1 MMLVPETEMR
11 GPAHSLYPKVVVPW
25 KVTVVPDFKPV
36 RSRVVP
42 AGTVMPLMTISV
54 QEALFLIA
62 VAASVKVHPARAS
75 RPDGAAET
83 SAPALRSI
91 EVRAYATIVLAV
103 EKRELRTEYVVM
115 ESKEQGKECVN

>member
-1 MMLVPETEMR
+1 MVWPEAPTTLMLVPETEMR
-11 GPAHSLYPKVVVPW
+11 GPSHSLYPKVVVPW

-42 AGTVMPLMTISV
+42 AGTVMPLMTMLL

-62 VAASVKVHPARAS
+62 VAASVKVQPSRAS
-75 RPDGAAET
+75 RPDGAAAT

-91 EVRAYATIVLAV
+91 EVRAYATILLDVG
-103 EKRELRTEYVVM
+103 KSRT
-115 ESKEQGKECVN
+115 QN